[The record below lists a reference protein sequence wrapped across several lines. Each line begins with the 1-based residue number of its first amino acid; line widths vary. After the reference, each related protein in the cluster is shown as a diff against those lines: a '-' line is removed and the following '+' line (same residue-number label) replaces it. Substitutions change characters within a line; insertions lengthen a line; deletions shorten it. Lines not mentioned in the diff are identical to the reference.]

1 MNRSIL
7 VLLGLYVALTTVHR
21 TAGFELAYDIGY
33 SALSLTAL
41 VISITFLWLWR
52 VRATPMALG
61 MALSWAGC
69 FGLVGFWWVFS
80 QIGRRPVGLPERD
93 LLFFF
98 ISLYLAGGILHIRM
112 ISAAYLRTR
121 TVFWGTM
128 AGLLILSITLSLAV
142 R

>member
-7 VLLGLYVALTTVHR
+7 LFLSIYVLLTTTHR
-21 TAGFELAYDIGY
+21 TAGFEMAYDIGY
-33 SALSLTAL
+33 SAISLTAL

-80 QIGRRPVGLPERD
+80 QIGRNPSA
-93 LLFFF
+93 LLELDILFLF
-98 ISLYLAGGILHIRM
+98 IALYLAGGILHLRV
-112 ISAAYLRTR
+112 ISSAYLQTR
-121 TVFWGTM
+121 TVFWG
-128 AGLLILSITLSLAV
+128 ILMGIGIVSLTLSV
-142 R
+142 YVS